1 MYNKLK
7 QNGLIPPF
15 IEFVHSIFYEDAS
28 NPVWDTNPQQ
38 AYDIEVTSQVVL
50 NLKQAKSLIE
60 KQIGEI

>member
-38 AYDIEVTSQVVL
+38 AYDIEVTS
-50 NLKQAKSLIE
+50 
-60 KQIGEI
+60 